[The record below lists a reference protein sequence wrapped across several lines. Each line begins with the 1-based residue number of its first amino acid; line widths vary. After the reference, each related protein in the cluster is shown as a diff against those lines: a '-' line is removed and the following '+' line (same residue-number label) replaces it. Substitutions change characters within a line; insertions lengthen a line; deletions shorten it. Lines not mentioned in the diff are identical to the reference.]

1 MNTYQLI
8 LSHITAVLFCFS
20 LYHLGKVFIVHKKLN
35 NYFYFSVAT
44 FCGCLYVFF
53 GLLLSF
59 HTADPTPLYLHRA
72 RIFFLMLS
80 FSAWS
85 YILYSIN
92 FSRPSRIPK
101 LFGIFTIL
109 IGLTVPTNLFLSGPI
124 THKQQTFFSI
134 IFDYRFAIPGPT
146 LTLYGLIT
154 LLFCGYTL
162 FKLLATETIGAHGL
176 FSRMALL
183 CTLLGGIHDY
193 GVKTGL
199 INNIFIGEFLC
210 TLFLLTI
217 FSVLLFDEHDQQT
230 TLNSLNKNL
239 GLAQDTLEAEVEAR
253 TTDLA
258 HANLKLQQEVKQKQV
273 ITSDLQ
279 NARDLLEKRVEEKS
293 GELQKTYDQLLHA
306 EKLSAIGKLAA
317 SIAHE
322 FGSPIVAIRL
332 FIVNLL
338 VEGELKKDDRE
349 MAAMA
354 VEECDRI
361 TGLIANLQDFN
372 RPTSGTIEA
381 VNIHEVIDSMVLL
394 SNKNLTQNNIVIIK
408 NYSPML
414 PPVAGVQDQ
423 LKQVIL
429 NLFNNSTHAMGDSGG
444 GKITITTQ
452 TVGDMVQ
459 IAVADSGKGIKR
471 EHKDIIFQPF
481 FSTKPEVEGTGL
493 GLSVIYGIIKRHRGK
508 IDVASREG
516 WGTIM
521 TLRLPIFIST
531 EDLTIDLGHE

>member
-1 MNTYQLI
+1 MDVYQLI

-35 NYFYFSVAT
+35 NYVHFSVAT
-44 FCGCLYVFF
+44 FSGCLYVFF

-59 HTADPTPLYLHRA
+59 QTGDPIPLYLHRA
-72 RIFFLMLS
+72 RIFCLMLS

-85 YILYSIN
+85 YIIYGIN
-92 FSRPSRIPK
+92 FPTPSRIPK
-101 LFGIFTIL
+101 IFMFLTGLISLTI
-109 IGLTVPTNLFLSGPI
+109 PTNYFLSGPI
-124 THKQQTFFSI
+124 THQQHTLFSI
-134 IFDYRFAIPGPT
+134 VFNYRFGIPGPI
-146 LTLYGLIT
+146 LTFYGILTVI
-154 LLFCGYTL
+154 FCSYTL

-183 CTLLGGIHDY
+183 STFLGGIHDY
-193 GVKTGL
+193 GVRSGL

-210 TLFLLTI
+210 TLFLITI
-217 FSVLLFDEHDQQT
+217 FAVLLHDEHEQQI
-230 TLNSLNKNL
+230 TLDNLNKNL
-239 GLAQDTLEAEVEAR
+239 ARDQDSLEAEVQAR
-253 TTDLA
+253 TKDLA
-258 HANLKLQQEVKQKQV
+258 ATNERLLVEVQEKQK
-273 ITSDLQ
+273 ITKDLQ
-279 NARDLLEKRVEEKS
+279 KAQFLLEKRVAEKT
-293 GELQKTYDQLLHA
+293 GELKNTYDQLLHA

-338 VEGELKKDDRE
+338 VHSKLKHEERE

-361 TGLIANLQDFN
+361 TGLIKNLQDFN
-372 RPTSGTIEA
+372 RPTTGTIEA
-381 VNIHEVIDSMVLL
+381 VNIHEVIDSMILL

-408 NYSPML
+408 NYSPRL
-414 PPVAGVQDQ
+414 PPVAGVYDQ
-423 LKQVIL
+423 LKQVTL
-429 NLFNNSTHAMGDSGG
+429 NLFNNSTHAMGTAG

-459 IAVADSGKGIKR
+459 LSVADSGKGIKR
-471 EHKDIIFQPF
+471 EHKDAIFQPF

-493 GLSVIYGIIKRHRGK
+493 GLSVIYGIIKRHHGK

-521 TLRLPIFIST
+521 TIRLPIFKSN
-531 EDLTIDLGHE
+531 EDITLELGT

>member
-20 LYHLGKVFIVHKKLN
+20 LYYLGKVFIVHKKLN
-35 NYFYFSVAT
+35 NYFYFTVAT
-44 FCGCLYVFF
+44 FNGCLFVFL

-59 HTADPTPLYLHRA
+59 QNADPIPLYLHRA
-72 RIFFLMLS
+72 RTFSLMLS

-85 YILYSIN
+85 YIIYGIN
-92 FSRPSRIPK
+92 FKNPSRIPK
-101 LFGIFTIL
+101 IFGILTAITSLTI
-109 IGLTVPTNLFLSGPI
+109 PTNYFLSGPI
-124 THKQQTFFSI
+124 THQQQTLFSI
-134 IFDYRFAIPGPT
+134 VFDYRFGVPGPA
-146 LTLYGLIT
+146 LTFYGLIT
-154 LLFCGYTL
+154 VIFCGYTL
-162 FKLLATETIGAHGL
+162 FKLLTTETIGAHGL

-183 CTLLGGIHDY
+183 CTFLGGIHDY
-193 GVKTGL
+193 GVRAGI

-217 FSVLLFDEHDQQT
+217 FAVLLYDEHDQQISLA
-230 TLNSLNKNL
+230 TLNENL
-239 GLAQDTLEAEVEAR
+239 ALGQDTLEAEVLSR
-253 TTDLA
+253 TKDLA
-258 HANLKLQQEVKQKQV
+258 LANKNLQNEIQEKQL
-273 ITSDLQ
+273 ITKDLQ
-279 NARDLLEKRVEEKS
+279 KSRALLEKRIEEKT

-338 VEGELKKDDRE
+338 VNGKLQVDERE

-361 TGLIANLQDFN
+361 TGLITNLQDFN
-372 RPTSGTIEA
+372 RPTSGTIKA

-394 SNKNLTQNNIVIIK
+394 SSKHLTQNNIVIVK
-408 NYSPML
+408 KYHPRL

-423 LKQVIL
+423 IKQVIL
-429 NLFNNSTHAMGDSGG
+429 NLLNNSTHAMAQEG

-459 IAVADSGKGIKR
+459 ITVADSGKGIKR
-471 EHKDIIFQPF
+471 EHKDAIFQPF

-493 GLSVIYGIIKRHRGK
+493 GLSVIYGIIKRHHGK
-508 IDVASREG
+508 IDVASREN

-521 TLRLPIFIST
+521 TIRLPVFRSKKDIILELS
-531 EDLTIDLGHE
+531 HE